1 MSNII
6 NEMAEMAERM
16 EAQEAANTETT
27 NTETATAAPEA
38 ATAEPQAQPTEAA
51 PAAPKG
57 KKGKK
62 GQPKTN
68 PDREAFEAAQMKAAE
83 LRREAEAK
91 QRELDKCLEV
101 LKSKKRL
108 ADHRAKFIETL
119 GQLDEAEKLLTPEE
133 FESKRM
139 KLKIYEL
146 NDYGREDGFAV
157 SITNSDL
164 IMEFVAMLK
173 DKINIKIEELETE
186 LVK

>member
-1 MSNII
+1 MSQLNQV
-6 NEMAEMAERM
+6 AEMAETIA
-16 EAQEAANTETT
+16 AQVAAETENTETT
-27 NTETATAAPEA
+27 TTAPEA
-38 ATAEPQAQPTEAA
+38 VTEETPTPTEAA
-51 PAAPKG
+51 PTAPKG
-57 KKGKK
+57 KKGRK

-68 PDREAFEAAQMKAAE
+68 PARVDFEEAQMRAAE
-83 LRREAEAK
+83 LKREAEAK

-157 SITNSDL
+157 SITNTDL

-173 DKINIKIEELETE
+173 DKINIKIEDLETE

>member
-1 MSNII
+1 MSQLNQV
-6 NEMAEMAERM
+6 AEMAETIA
-16 EAQEAANTETT
+16 AQVAAETENNETANT
-27 NTETATAAPEA
+27 APEA
-38 ATAEPQAQPTEAA
+38 VTEETPTPTEAA
-51 PAAPKG
+51 PTAPKG

-62 GQPKTN
+62 GQPKAN
-68 PDREAFEAAQMKAAE
+68 PARVDFEEAQMRAAE
-83 LRREAEAK
+83 LKREAEAK

>member
-1 MSNII
+1 MSQLNQV
-6 NEMAEMAERM
+6 AEMAETIA
-16 EAQEAANTETT
+16 AQVAAETENNETANT
-27 NTETATAAPEA
+27 APEA
-38 ATAEPQAQPTEAA
+38 VTEETPTPTEAA
-51 PAAPKG
+51 PTAPKG

-62 GQPKTN
+62 GQPKAN
-68 PDREAFEAAQMKAAE
+68 PARVDFEEAQMRAAE
-83 LRREAEAK
+83 LKREAEAK

-157 SITNSDL
+157 SITNTDL

-173 DKINIKIEELETE
+173 DKINIKIEDLETE

>member
-51 PAAPKG
+51 PTAPKG
-57 KKGKK
+57 KKAKK
-62 GQPKTN
+62 DQARTKARS
-68 PDREAFEAAQMKAAE
+68 DFEDAQIRAAE
-83 LRREAEAK
+83 LKREAEAK

-101 LKSKKRL
+101 LKNKKRL
-108 ADHRAKFIETL
+108 ADNRTKFIETL
-119 GQLDEAEKLLTPEE
+119 EKLDEAEKLLTPEE

-139 KLKIYEL
+139 KLKLYEV
-146 NDYGREDGFAV
+146 NDYGREEGFTV
-157 SITNSDL
+157 SITNTDL

-173 DKINIKIEELETE
+173 DKINIKIEDLETE

>member
-1 MSNII
+1 MSNL
-6 NEMAEMAERM
+6 NEVASMAENIAAQVAAET
-16 EAQEAANTETT
+16 ENNETVNT
-27 NTETATAAPEA
+27 APEA
-38 ATAEPQAQPTEAA
+38 VTEETPTPTEAA
-51 PAAPKG
+51 PTAPKG

-164 IMEFVAMLK
+164 IMEFVAMLN

>member
-1 MSNII
+1 MSNL
-6 NEMAEMAERM
+6 NEVASMAENIAAQVAAET
-16 EAQEAANTETT
+16 ENNETANT
-27 NTETATAAPEA
+27 APEA
-38 ATAEPQAQPTEAA
+38 VTEETPTPTEAA
-51 PAAPKG
+51 PTAPKG

>member
-1 MSNII
+1 MSQLNQV
-6 NEMAEMAERM
+6 AEMAETIA
-16 EAQEAANTETT
+16 AQVAAETENNETANT
-27 NTETATAAPEA
+27 APEA
-38 ATAEPQAQPTEAA
+38 VTEETPTPTEAA
-51 PAAPKG
+51 PTASKG

-62 GQPKTN
+62 GQPKAN
-68 PDREAFEAAQMKAAE
+68 PARVDFEEAQMRAAE
-83 LRREAEAK
+83 LKREAEAK

-119 GQLDEAEKLLTPEE
+119 GQFDEAEKLLTPEE

-157 SITNSDL
+157 SITNTDL

-173 DKINIKIEELETE
+173 DKINIKIEDLETE

>member
-1 MSNII
+1 MSQLNQV
-6 NEMAEMAERM
+6 AEMAENIA
-16 EAQEAANTETT
+16 AQVAAETT
-27 NTETATAAPEA
+27 NNETANAAPEA

-91 QRELDKCLEV
+91 QRELDKCLEL

-108 ADHRAKFIETL
+108 ADHRA
-119 GQLDEAEKLLTPEE
+119 
-133 FESKRM
+133 
-139 KLKIYEL
+139 
-146 NDYGREDGFAV
+146 
-157 SITNSDL
+157 
-164 IMEFVAMLK
+164 
-173 DKINIKIEELETE
+173 
-186 LVK
+186 

>member
-1 MSNII
+1 MSQLNQV
-6 NEMAEMAERM
+6 AEMAETIA
-16 EAQEAANTETT
+16 AQVAAETENNETANT
-27 NTETATAAPEA
+27 APEA
-38 ATAEPQAQPTEAA
+38 VTEETPTPTEAA
-51 PAAPKG
+51 PTAPKG

-62 GQPKTN
+62 GQPKAN
-68 PDREAFEAAQMKAAE
+68 PARVDFEEAQMRAAE
-83 LRREAEAK
+83 LKREAEAK

-101 LKSKKRL
+101 LKSKKRF

-157 SITNSDL
+157 SITNTDL

-173 DKINIKIEELETE
+173 EKINIKIEDLETE

>member
-1 MSNII
+1 MSNL
-6 NEMAEMAERM
+6 NEVASMAENIAAQVAAET
-16 EAQEAANTETT
+16 ENNETANT
-27 NTETATAAPEA
+27 APEA
-38 ATAEPQAQPTEAA
+38 VTEETPTPTEAA
-51 PAAPKG
+51 PTAPKG

-101 LKSKKRL
+101 LKNKKRL
-108 ADHRAKFIETL
+108 ADNRTKFIETL
-119 GQLDEAEKLLTPEE
+119 EKLDEAEKLLTPEE

-139 KLKIYEL
+139 KLKLYEV
-146 NDYGREDGFAV
+146 NDYGREEGFTV
-157 SITNSDL
+157 SITNTDL

-173 DKINIKIEELETE
+173 DKINIKIEDLETE

>member
-1 MSNII
+1 
-6 NEMAEMAERM
+6 MAETIAAQVAAET
-16 EAQEAANTETT
+16 ENNETANT
-27 NTETATAAPEA
+27 APEA
-38 ATAEPQAQPTEAA
+38 VTEETPTPTEAA
-51 PAAPKG
+51 PTAPKG
-57 KKGKK
+57 KKGRK

-68 PDREAFEAAQMKAAE
+68 PARADFEEAQMRAAE
-83 LRREAEAK
+83 LKREAEAK

-157 SITNSDL
+157 SITNTDL

-173 DKINIKIEELETE
+173 DKINIKIEDLETE